1 MVKKVIALMKKEVG
15 GLHEAAYLLAFF
27 TFLSQ
32 VLAVVRDRILAGTF
46 GAGSILDVY
55 YASFKI
61 PDTVFVSLA
70 SLVSASIIIPFIIEK
85 EKDGKE
91 SVHKFLNSVFSCF
104 FILLSISSLII
115 FFFTPQILKILFP
128 DFFTDFRGQE
138 AVFFTRIMLIQP
150 ILLGISNF
158 ISGAVQSRGRFFAYA
173 LSPLFYNLGII
184 FGVIFLYP
192 LMGNNGLAWGV
203 VLGALLHLIIQ
214 LPAVYSI
221 KLFPHF
227 TKDVDF
233 KEILR
238 VFRLS
243 LPRTIA
249 LASNNLSTLV
259 LISMA
264 SSLGFGAIAVFTFG
278 WNLQSVP
285 LAIVGASYS
294 MAAFPTLARLF
305 SEKNE
310 EKFLEV
316 LKSSVNHIIFWSMPF
331 LSLFIVLR
339 AQIVRVILG
348 SGKFDWEDTRLT
360 AATLAIFSISI
371 VAQGVIVIL
380 TRAYYSRGKTKFPLV
395 VNLLSAVS
403 IPVFTFIFI
412 KIFNFYPVITY
423 FFGSLLRISEIK
435 SISIISLPIGYSL
448 GTIMNAGLLW
458 FMFRGEIK
466 NWDKGVISNFLHSF
480 CASVIGAFVTYL
492 SLNFFDNLFNLNKT
506 FGIFGQGFFSGIL
519 GLIVTIIFLKLMG
532 SEILKETQVAFKKVF
547 YKAPQPISSDFVE
560 GQNRL

>member
-1 MVKKVIALMKKEVG
+1 MVKKVIALMKKEIG

-46 GAGSILDVY
+46 GAGPVLDVY

-85 EKDGKE
+85 EKESKE
-91 SVHKFLNSVFSCF
+91 ALKKFLNSIFSSF
-104 FILLSISSLII
+104 SVLLIVSSFII
-115 FFFTPQILKILFP
+115 FCFTPQILRLLFP
-128 DFFTDFRGQE
+128 DFFVDFRGQE

-150 ILLGISNF
+150 ILLGLSNF

-173 LSPLFYNLGII
+173 LSPLFYNFGII
-184 FGVIFLYP
+184 AGVVFLYP
-192 LMGNNGLAWGV
+192 VLGNVGLAWGV
-203 VLGALLHLIIQ
+203 VLGALLHLLIQ
-214 LPAVYSI
+214 LPAVHSI
-221 KLFPHF
+221 QLIPHF
-227 TKDVDF
+227 SKDIDF
-233 KEILR
+233 KNILK

-243 LPRTIA
+243 LPRTVA
-249 LASNNLSTLV
+249 LAANNLSTLV

-264 SSLGFGAIAVFTFG
+264 SSLGLGAIAIFTFG

-310 EKFLEV
+310 EKFVEILR
-316 LKSSVNHIIFWSMPF
+316 SSVNHIIFWSMPF

-360 AATLAIFSISI
+360 AATLAIF
-371 VAQGVIVIL
+371 
-380 TRAYYSRGKTKFPLV
+380 P
-395 VNLLSAVS
+395 
-403 IPVFTFIFI
+403 
-412 KIFNFYPVITY
+412 KI
-423 FFGSLLRISEIK
+423 
-435 SISIISLPIGYSL
+435 
-448 GTIMNAGLLW
+448 
-458 FMFRGEIK
+458 
-466 NWDKGVISNFLHSF
+466 D
-480 CASVIGAFVTYL
+480 
-492 SLNFFDNLFNLNKT
+492 
-506 FGIFGQGFFSGIL
+506 
-519 GLIVTIIFLKLMG
+519 
-532 SEILKETQVAFKKVF
+532 
-547 YKAPQPISSDFVE
+547 
-560 GQNRL
+560 